1 MDLLDTVEEPLKAV
15 AFEDEVVVSGAVCV
29 AMTPEAA
36 LASADALRHAAE
48 TLLRERGDTSLRRP
62 DESRSWAAPGEERTA
77 VLPC

>member
-36 LASADALRHAAE
+36 LASADALRQAAE
-48 TLLRERGDTSLRRP
+48 VLLRERGQDPELRRP
-62 DESRSWAAPGEERTA
+62 DERRSWAGPGEETA
-77 VLPC
+77 PRPC